1 MASKLKKYFPII
13 REKEEV
19 LAEIEKSRALQEKFG
34 QWTEEQKEEFLNL
47 CTGVK
52 GLKLLYDG
60 FFKEIMNP
68 EYVPERLN
76 DFLSQMLRQKVR
88 VIKTLPADSVRIADE
103 SSLLIMDIVV
113 ELEDGSIANLEVQ
126 KVGYLFPGQRSACYS
141 ADLLLRQ
148 YNRVRGETG
157 EKKKFSYRD
166 IKNVYTIVLFEK
178 SPREFH
184 DYPEECYHFFEQKSN
199 TGLEIELLQK
209 YLFIPLD
216 IFRENKHNGD
226 IKAKK
231 DAWLTLF
238 SSDDPEM
245 VIALIEEYPEFRQIY
260 EEAYEICLN
269 VERVMDMFS
278 KELYELDKNTV
289 QYMIDEM
296 QETIDE
302 QKDKLGEQQSTISEQ
317 QSTISEQKFTIN
329 EQQSIINE
337 QQQIINRVQ
346 KQAIQ
351 NTIVLL
357 QELKVPEQEIRTRIC
372 EQYQIC
378 EEQIQEFFNKQDK

>member
-13 REKEEV
+13 REKEEL
-19 LAEIEKSRALQEKFG
+19 LAEINKRGALQEKFG
-34 QWTEEQKEEFLNL
+34 KWTEEQREEFLNL

-76 DFLSQMLRQKVR
+76 DFLSQMLCQKVR
-88 VIKTLPADSVRIADE
+88 VLKTLPADSVRIADE

-148 YNRVRGETG
+148 YKRVRGETD

-166 IKNVYTIVLFEK
+166 IKSVYTIVFFEK
-178 SPREFH
+178 SPKEFH
-184 DYPEECYHFFEQKSN
+184 DYPKKCYHFFEQKSN

-216 IFRENKHNGD
+216 IFRENRHNVD
-226 IKAKK
+226 IRVKR

-238 SSDDPEM
+238 SSDDPDAIIE
-245 VIALIEEYPEFRQIY
+245 LIEEYPEFRQIY
-260 EEAYEICLN
+260 EEAYGICLN
-269 VERVMDMFS
+269 MERVMDMFS
-278 KELYELDKNTV
+278 KELYEMDKNTT
-289 QYMIDEM
+289 QYMIDELQGTIDKQEYMIDEM
-296 QETIDE
+296 QGTIDKQN
-302 QKDKLGEQQSTISEQ
+302 QKIDEIKKEHAKER
-317 QSTISEQKFTIN
+317 N
-329 EQQSIINE
+329 EMQ
-337 QQQIINRVQ
+337 R
-346 KQAIQ
+346 
-351 NTIVLL
+351 
-357 QELKVPEQEIRTRIC
+357 QEIRNVVKILRAEDVPEQKVRAWIC
-372 EQYQIC
+372 KQYQIS
-378 EEQIQEFFNKQDK
+378 EEQVREFLD

>member
-1 MASKLKKYFPII
+1 MLKLK
-13 REKEEV
+13 R
-19 LAEIEKSRALQEKFG
+19 
-34 QWTEEQKEEFLNL
+34 
-47 CTGVK
+47 
-52 GLKLLYDG
+52 
-60 FFKEIMNP
+60 
-68 EYVPERLN
+68 
-76 DFLSQMLRQKVR
+76 
-88 VIKTLPADSVRIADE
+88 
-103 SSLLIMDIVV
+103 
-113 ELEDGSIANLEVQ
+113 
-126 KVGYLFPGQRSACYS
+126 

-148 YNRVRGETG
+148 YKRVRGETG

-216 IFRENKHNGD
+216 IFQENKHNRD
-226 IKAKK
+226 IKVKR
-231 DAWLTLF
+231 DAWLALF
-238 SSDDPEM
+238 SNDDPDRIIE
-245 VIALIEEYPEFRQIY
+245 LIEEYPEFRQIY

>member
-19 LAEIEKSRALQEKFG
+19 LVEIKKSRALQEKFDK
-34 QWTEEQKEEFLNL
+34 WTEEQQEEFLNL

-76 DFLSQMLRQKVR
+76 DFLSQMLCQKVR
-88 VIKTLPADSVRIADE
+88 VLKVLPADSVRIADE

-113 ELEDGSIANLEVQ
+113 EMEDGSIANLEVQ

-148 YNRVRGETG
+148 YKRVRGETR
-157 EKKKFSYRD
+157 ERKKFSYRD

-178 SPREFH
+178 SPKEFY
-184 DYPEECYHFFEQKSN
+184 DYSEEYYHFFEQKSN
-199 TGLEIELLQK
+199 TGLVIELLQK

-216 IFRENKHNGD
+216 IFRENKHNVD
-226 IKAKK
+226 IREKR

-238 SSDDPEM
+238 SSDDPD
-245 VIALIEEYPEFRQIY
+245 VIIELIEEYPELRQIY

-289 QYMIDEM
+289 HYMIDEL
-296 QETIDE
+296 QETID
-302 QKDKLGEQQSTISEQ
+302 K
-317 QSTISEQKFTIN
+317 
-329 EQQSIINE
+329 
-337 QQQIINRVQ
+337 Q
-346 KQAIQ
+346 KQEIDEIKEEHAKERNEMQ
-351 NTIVLL
+351 R
-357 QELKVPEQEIRTRIC
+357 QEFRNVVKILRAEDVPEQKVRARIC
-372 EQYQIC
+372 KQYQIS
-378 EEQIQEFFNKQDK
+378 EEQVREFLEQEYK

>member
-19 LAEIEKSRALQEKFG
+19 LAEIKKSEALQEKFG
-34 QWTEEQKEEFLNL
+34 KWTDEQREEFLNF

-76 DFLSQMLRQKVR
+76 DFLSQMLCQKVM
-88 VIKTLPADSVRIADE
+88 VLKVLPADSVRIADE

-148 YNRVRGETG
+148 YRRVRSETG
-157 EKKKFSYRD
+157 GKKKFSYRD

-178 SPREFH
+178 SPKEFH
-184 DYPEECYHFFEQKSN
+184 DYPKESYHFFEQKSN

-216 IFRENKHNGD
+216 IFRENEQNRD
-226 IKAKK
+226 IKAKR
-231 DAWLTLF
+231 DAWLTVF
-238 SSDDPEM
+238 SSDNPD
-245 VIALIEEYPEFRQIY
+245 VIIELIEEYPEFRQIY

-269 VERVMDMFS
+269 LERVMDMFS

-289 QYMIDEM
+289 QYMIDE
-296 QETIDE
+296 QEQKIDE
-302 QKDKLGEQQSTISEQ
+302 QKQKIGEQKQKIGEMQEMIDEQDQKIDEMQGTIDKQ
-317 QSTISEQKFTIN
+317 NQKID
-329 EQQSIINE
+329 EMQGKIAK
-337 QQQIINRVQ
+337 Q
-346 KQAIQ
+346 K
-351 NTIVLL
+351 
-357 QELKVPEQEIRTRIC
+357 LKIDEMHKD
-372 EQYQIC
+372 
-378 EEQIQEFFNKQDK
+378 NAK